1 MFNLSYD
8 AFGPDYSI
16 VIQEDYKVIDKQNI
30 ILNQTEDTKCVNSI
44 ESGFLLSFYL
54 KNKNVNFFV

>member
-8 AFGPDYSI
+8 AFSPDYSI

-30 ILNQTEDTKCVNSI
+30 ILNQTEDTKYINSI
-44 ESGFLLSFYL
+44 KSGFLLSFSL
-54 KNKNVNFFV
+54 IKI